1 MLLLVLCLNNNNNKN
16 NNNNNNNNN
25 NKHSYPCCCLYSAFS
40 ASSPHPLCWDM
51 SKGFYGQI
59 FVYAHHRPESLPT
72 HVILRLHAFHIQF
85 ETLCLFGIWSST
97 LNCRIVIRI
106 SFPISG
112 VVSLLSMTPAQFLGS
127 SEVNQRD
134 INICSA
140 AALIAE
146 CKWIQRS
153 VHFETIVSCPYPNP
167 KYCET

>member
-1 MLLLVLCLNNNNNKN
+1 
-16 NNNNNNNNN
+16 
-25 NKHSYPCCCLYSAFS
+25 
-40 ASSPHPLCWDM
+40 M

-72 HVILRLHAFHIQF
+72 HVILRFHAFHIQF
-85 ETLCLFGIWSST
+85 EPFVSFISTLLCLSEIWSST

-112 VVSLLSMTPAQFLGS
+112 VVSLLSMTAAQFLGS

-140 AALIAE
+140 AALIVK

-153 VHFETIVSCPYPNP
+153 DHFESFLSIPKTQIIVRLKANLSDV
-167 KYCET
+167 